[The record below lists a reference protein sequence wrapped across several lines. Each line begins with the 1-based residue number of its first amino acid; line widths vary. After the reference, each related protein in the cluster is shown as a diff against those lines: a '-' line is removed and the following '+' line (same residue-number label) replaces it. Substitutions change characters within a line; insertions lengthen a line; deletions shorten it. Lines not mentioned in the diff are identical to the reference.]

1 MKKIEIQLKQNRK
14 PSEPKNGINNTNTL
28 SKAFKQLRM
37 ANKKNFGYSVS
48 IGYSFFI
55 RYLKKILIIRESW
68 VFVANCV
75 I

>member
-1 MKKIEIQLKQNRK
+1 
-14 PSEPKNGINNTNTL
+14 
-28 SKAFKQLRM
+28 M